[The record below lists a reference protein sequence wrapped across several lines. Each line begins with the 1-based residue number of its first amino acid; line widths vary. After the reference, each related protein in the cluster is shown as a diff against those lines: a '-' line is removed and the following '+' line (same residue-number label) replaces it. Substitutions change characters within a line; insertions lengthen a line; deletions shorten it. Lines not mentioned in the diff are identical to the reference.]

1 MHRNSHRCCSPPP
14 PQSPAPLKTR
24 HPTPLVCL
32 GFALL
37 CSSLPAE
44 DLTTFHITAPQ
55 PWQVL
60 QRSTT
65 PPDTATNNSP
75 PLGSAIVQIR
85 LTTDKTAK
93 PSPNREITAAYR
105 ILPASANTPVHDAA
119 TNTRSDL
126 PWQTLKLQPDTN
138 QHSQPDQPAN
148 SLHSSITVA
157 AGGWYRLEVRLQQ
170 QGQAPQTTAV
180 EPFGIGEV
188 FLVAG
193 QSYATNTNDE
203 ILHVTDPQLR
213 VAAYDWETGKWQLA
227 NDPQP
232 APDRSN
238 GGSIWPPVGDLL
250 TRHLNLPVGF
260 VNVAVGGTSTRQ
272 WMPAETLSQ
281 RLQQIGKQTAPF
293 RAVLWQQGES
303 DVIEQTAAADYVSRL
318 QQIRSAACDAWQF
331 SPPWFCALSTH
342 HPTVYNRPAEEHSIR
357 EAISTV
363 SRLPGF
369 QLGPDTDSL
378 RGENRGGPKS
388 RRHFS
393 PLGQRNAA
401 KLWADTLLKYL
412 NAEHSQ
418 HSTAN
423 PAVPQT
429 ESTPQPKPPQQ

>member
-1 MHRNSHRCCSPPP
+1 MHTVKLISIV
-14 PQSPAPLKTR
+14 T
-24 HPTPLVCL
+24 
-32 GFALL
+32 ALL
-37 CSSLPAE
+37 CSTLHADEQAP
-44 DLTTFHITAPQ
+44 LRINAPQ

-60 QRSTT
+60 QRTT
-65 PPDTATNNSP
+65 APTNPDANTP
-75 PLGSAIVQIR
+75 DRLGSAVVQIR
-85 LTTDKTAK
+85 LTAEITAK
-93 PSPNREITAAYR
+93 PSPNREITAEYR
-105 ILPASANTPVHDAA
+105 ILPASANSPVHDAA
-119 TNTRSDL
+119 THATSDL
-126 PWQTLKLQPDTN
+126 PWQTLKLQPDTD
-138 QHSQPDQPAN
+138 QPSQPDQPAN
-148 SLHSSITVA
+148 SLHGSITVA

-170 QGQAPQTTAV
+170 QGQAPQSTAV

-203 ILHVTDPQLR
+203 ILHVTDPHQR
-213 VAAYDWETGKWQLA
+213 VAAYNWETGKWQLA

-238 GGSIWPPVGDLL
+238 GGSIWPPTGDLL
-250 TRHLNLPVGF
+250 ARQLNVPVGF

-272 WMPAETLSQ
+272 WMPAEPLSK

-303 DVIEQTAAADYVSRL
+303 DVIEKTAAADYVSRL
-318 QQIRSAACDAWQF
+318 QQIRSAACDVWQF

-357 EAISTV
+357 EAISAV

-401 KLWADTLLKYL
+401 KLWANTLLKYL

-418 HSTAN
+418 HSTAD
-423 PAVPQT
+423 PAAPQT